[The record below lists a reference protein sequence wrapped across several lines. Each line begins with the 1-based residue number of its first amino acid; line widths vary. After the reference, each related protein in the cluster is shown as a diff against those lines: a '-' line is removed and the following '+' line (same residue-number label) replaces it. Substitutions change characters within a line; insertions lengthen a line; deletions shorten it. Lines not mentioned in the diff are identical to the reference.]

1 MNRKMATG
9 VGFIVALSLIL
20 ASCGKK
26 EQDKNESIA
35 DIQKREGVPVTV
47 VKVEKGTLA
56 AFDRMGGTVE
66 GYDQA
71 VLSAGLPA
79 TILSLDAVVGQRV
92 EKDAVLAK
100 LTPTMASPYNMA
112 KANYETVEKSV
123 NRVKSLAQ
131 EGGVA
136 QDVVDQV
143 ETGYTMAKENLE
155 GARKAENVIA
165 PFAGTVVEVYETANS
180 VVGPG
185 AKIVK
190 IASLDRVRVKLAVT
204 EAVIAN
210 FRAGQKAYLITTA
223 DTMTGVVERVP
234 LAADEANHTFA
245 VEAVFAN
252 RGGALRPGMYVTV
265 DVVTREKKNV
275 CVLPME
281 AVQSE
286 GDRKYVYVVGTDQT
300 ARKTAVVVGL
310 RGGSNYELISGV
322 NAGDQVVWQGASNV
336 NDGTKVKVVEQ

>member
-1 MNRKMATG
+1 MNRKLAIGAG
-9 VGFIVALSLIL
+9 VIIVLALTL

-26 EQDKNESIA
+26 EQGKNESIA
-35 DIQKREGVPVTV
+35 DIQKREGVPVTI
-47 VKVEKGTLA
+47 VKAEKGALA

-79 TILSLDAVVGQRV
+79 TVLSVDAAVGQRV
-92 EKDAVLAK
+92 EKDAVLAR
-100 LTPTMASPYNMA
+100 LTPTMASPYAMA

-143 ETGYTMAKENLE
+143 ETGYTVAKENLE

-165 PFAGTVVEVYETANS
+165 PFAGTVVEIYETANS

-204 EAVIAN
+204 EAVITN
-210 FRAGQKAYLITTA
+210 FRAGQKAYLITSA
-223 DTMTGVVERVP
+223 DTIAGVVERVP
-234 LAADEANHTFA
+234 LAADEGNHTFA

-252 RGGALRPGMYVTV
+252 RGNALRPGMYVTV

-281 AVQSE
+281 AVQS
-286 GDRKYVYVVGTDQT
+286 DADQKYVYVVGADQLVH
-300 ARKTAVVVGL
+300 KTPVVVGI
-310 RGGSNYELISGV
+310 RGGSNYEIISGV
-322 NAGDQVVWQGASNV
+322 SAGDQVVQQGASNV